1 MDALQTF
8 TSVIFT
14 RTKGRLQA
22 DDGGPWHDARI
33 VEAIA
38 RAHYWQGLLDDGMFA
53 SISDL
58 ARAEGL
64 QPTTVVKLLRLARL
78 APDVIES
85 VMAGEQPRRLTLYW
99 LQRHGLQR
107 HDIPMAWGQQRVVLD
122 ALN

>member
-8 TSVIFT
+8 TPINFT
-14 RTKGRLQA
+14 RKKGRLLA
-22 DDGGPWHDARI
+22 DDGDPRHDARI
-33 VEAIA
+33 VEALA
-38 RAHYWQGLLDDGMFA
+38 RAHYWQGLFDDGRFA

-64 QPTTVVKLLRLARL
+64 QPTTVARLLRLTRL

-99 LQRHGLQR
+99 LQRH
-107 HDIPMAWGQQRVVLD
+107 DIPMAWAQQRAVLYG
-122 ALN
+122 LN